1 MHQTP
6 PSGTLTLP
14 GMEDAGLSPIRRQ
27 FLDLKARRPDAILLF
42 RLGDFYETFEDD
54 AHLAAKALDI
64 TLTSRE
70 MGRGERVAM
79 AGIPAHAAE
88 SYIARLIAQGF
99 HVAIAEQVGV
109 VGRNG
114 LMPRELVRVLT
125 PGTLLETDLLA
136 GARANFLGSVV
147 QDGPSFGLAYVDV
160 STGDLLATEV
170 HGPNA
175 SELLAAELVRIGP
188 AECLL
193 TEGDDAI
200 VSVLPPGVAT
210 TRRGPELFAGTAA
223 RRAVVRT
230 FGGAPEASGLI
241 EQPLALRA
249 IGALL
254 AYVQEAR
261 PGVTRTLQHPR
272 IYAVGGAMVLDR
284 ASRKNLDLLESSATD
299 GGPSLL
305 RMLDRTRTAMGARLL
320 RAVLGQ
326 PLLDAQRVNERLD
339 AVERLDRDAPLR
351 ARLADALHGLPDLER
366 LAVRA
371 GQQLLMPRECLALA
385 GGLERVPRLQS
396 LLSAADLPVLLQH
409 AVPGP
414 VPEAVSEV
422 RAVIRDGATVFEEG
436 VIKPGVS
443 DELDQ
448 HRALAGDA
456 RQWIAALEQRERE
469 RTGARG
475 ARVGYNK
482 VFGYYLEVTTA
493 QCAQPTDYYQRQA
506 TNATTLGEHLE
517 RLGWIRKQTL
527 ANAERFVTPE
537 LKEMEARVARAH
549 DDALQL
555 ERELYNALLERLA
568 GLSAAIAD
576 CARCIAW
583 LDVIL
588 GLAESAAAN
597 QYARP
602 LVDDSDDL
610 EIVEGR
616 HPVVEHSLPP
626 GQFVAND
633 TALGPDVRLMLLTG
647 PNMAGKSTYLR
658 QVALIVLMAQIGSFV
673 PARSARI
680 GIVDRIFTRI
690 GAHDDIAAGRSTFMV
705 EMSEAATI
713 LRSATSR
720 SLVVLDEVG
729 RGTSTFDGMAMA
741 QAILEDL
748 HDADRPGGAPKTVLA
763 THYHEL
769 TALTATLSRLR
780 TYRVDVLERGDDVV
794 FLHTVVEGGADRSY
808 GVHVARLAGVP
819 ERVTRRA
826 ALLLR
831 DLEASPR
838 QPGEPSIP
846 ARACPGACDELAT
859 LDILSL
865 TPLQAQSEL
874 FRLQQLALTTPAPGP
889 AVTAPLATKR
899 PRRAQPKPDSAP
911 SPPQ

>member
-1 MHQTP
+1 MRQIP
-6 PSGTLTLP
+6 PGTLTLP
-14 GMEDAGLSPIRRQ
+14 GLEDAALSPIRRQ
-27 FLDLKARRPDAILLF
+27 FLELKARRPDAILLF

-54 AHLAAKALDI
+54 AHVAARALDI

-88 SYIARLIAQGF
+88 GYIARLIAQGH
-99 HVAIAEQVGV
+99 HVAIAEQVGA

-114 LMPRELVRVLT
+114 LMPREVVRVLT

-136 GARANFLGSVV
+136 GSRSNFLGSLVREG
-147 QDGPSFGLAYVDV
+147 DAFGLAYVDV
-160 STGDLLATEV
+160 STGELLATELR
-170 HGPNA
+170 GA
-175 SELLAAELVRIGP
+175 ELLASELVRIGP

-193 TEGDDAI
+193 SQGEESLGEI
-200 VSVLPPGVAT
+200 LPPGTAT
-210 TRRGPELFAGTAA
+210 TLRGPELFATSAA
-223 RRAVVRT
+223 RRVVVRT
-230 FGGAPEASGLI
+230 FGGAPEATGLV

-249 IGALL
+249 LGALL

-261 PGVTRTLQHPR
+261 PGVTNTLQHPR
-272 IYAVGGAMVLDR
+272 SYLVGGAMVLDR
-284 ASRKNLDLLESSATD
+284 ASRRNLDLLESSATD
-299 GGPSLL
+299 GGPTLL
-305 RMLDRTRTAMGARLL
+305 RVLDRTSTPMGARLL

-326 PLLDAQRVNERLD
+326 PLLDPERITERLD
-339 AVERLDRDAPLR
+339 AVQHLVSQATLR
-351 ARLADALHGLPDLER
+351 ARLADALHSLPDLER

-371 GQQLLMPRECLALA
+371 GQHLLMPRECLALA
-385 GGLERVPRLQS
+385 GGLERIPRFAAALQG
-396 LLSAADLPVLLQH
+396 ADLPTLLAH
-409 AVPGP
+409 ATP
-414 VPEAVSEV
+414 VPIPEASADI
-422 RAVIRDGATVFEEG
+422 RAIVRDGATVFEEG

-443 DELDQ
+443 EELDQ

-482 VFGYYLEVTTA
+482 VFGYYLEVSIA
-493 QCAQPTDYYQRQA
+493 QCAQPADYYQRQA
-506 TNATTLGEHLE
+506 SGAATIGEHLE

-549 DDALQL
+549 DDAMQL
-555 ERELYNALLERLA
+555 ERELYNALLARLA
-568 GLSAAIAD
+568 LLSGAMAD
-576 CARCIAW
+576 TARCVAW
-583 LDVIL
+583 LDLIA
-588 GLAESAAAN
+588 GFAEGACAN
-597 QYARP
+597 NYVRP
-602 LVDDSDDL
+602 TVDDGDLL
-610 EIVEGR
+610 EIEDGR

-633 TALGPDVRLMLLTG
+633 TVLGPEARQMLLTG

-658 QVALIVLMAQIGSFV
+658 QVALIVLMAQVGSFV
-673 PARSARI
+673 PARRAHI
-680 GIVDRIFTRI
+680 GTVDRIFTRI

-705 EMSEAATI
+705 EMIEAATI
-713 LRSATSR
+713 LRSATVR

-748 HDADRPGGAPKTVLA
+748 HAADRPGGSPKTIFA

-769 TALTATLSRLR
+769 TALTASLERLR

-794 FLHTVVEGGADRSY
+794 FLHAVVEGGADRSY

-831 DLEASPR
+831 DMEATR
-838 QPGEPSIP
+838 P
-846 ARACPGACDELAT
+846 AAVDARVAPACSGACDELVG
-859 LDILSL
+859 LDVLSL
-865 TPLQAQSEL
+865 TPLQAQAEL
-874 FRLQQLALTTPAPGP
+874 FRLQQLAQRG
-889 AVTAPLATKR
+889 
-899 PRRAQPKPDSAP
+899 
-911 SPPQ
+911 